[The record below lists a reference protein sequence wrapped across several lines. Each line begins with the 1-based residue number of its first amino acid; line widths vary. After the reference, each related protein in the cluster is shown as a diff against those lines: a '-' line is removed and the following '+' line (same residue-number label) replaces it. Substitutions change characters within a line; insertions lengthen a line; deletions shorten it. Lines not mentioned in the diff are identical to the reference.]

1 MGSKCSKCTNKA
13 NLSSSL
19 HSPFPDIGNDLENS
33 LHTSMPHLSQ
43 DDSLLTLEKII
54 NNCPKNPEI
63 LLKVACHLYEKSLL
77 TQSTEIFNQVINE
90 GYSLDLKSALVY
102 SKIHLHEKNF
112 EYALGLLNSFLEV
125 FPDSDQLNFLLGEL
139 HGVIDN
145 NELSQK
151 YLKKAL
157 ELNKKNP
164 EYHNLYGLGLMK
176 RKRYGQALR
185 HFFKAYEIDPSMA
198 KALNNAGNA
207 YRKLGDIIEAIK
219 CYNSAINLIPKR
231 KFPIAL
237 INLATTC
244 FYTGDMISTLIY
256 FDEALQTGSN
266 IHKVM
271 VKKGY
276 HLLFK
281 NPKTK
286 LAIETFYKQDFIKAA
301 CLFTEILKSDQDNP
315 IVSFYM
321 ASALVKQGRNL
332 EANEYFKAVVQ

>member
-1 MGSKCSKCTNKA
+1 MGSKCSKCTGKN

-19 HSPFPDIGNDLENS
+19 HSPLPDLGNHIENS
-33 LHTSMPHLSQ
+33 FHTSMPHLSQ

-54 NNCPKNPEI
+54 NNCPNNPEI

-90 GYSLDLKSALVY
+90 GYSLDLKSALIY
-102 SKIHLHEKNF
+102 CKIQLQEKNF
-112 EYALGLLNSFLEV
+112 ECALGLLNSYLEI

-139 HGVIDN
+139 QGVLN
-145 NELSQK
+145 NHELSQK
-151 YLKKAL
+151 FIKKAL
-157 ELNKKNP
+157 GINNKNP

-176 RKRYGQALR
+176 RKKYEQALK

-207 YRKLGDIIEAIK
+207 YRKLGNIIEAIK
-219 CYNSAINLIPKR
+219 CYNTAINLIPKR

-266 IHKVM
+266 IHKIM

-286 LAIETFYKQDFIKAA
+286 LAIETFYKQDFIKSVT
-301 CLFTEILKSDQDNP
+301 LFAEILKSDKNNP
-315 IVSFYM
+315 IVSYYM
-321 ASALVKQGRNL
+321 ASALVKQGKTL
-332 EANEYFKAVVQ
+332 EANEYFKVVVE